1 MGSPPPEWATAVFS
15 HPECAGQT
23 FAASLWNP
31 VHLPSVRCS
40 FRQERTSKKRTAGCG
55 EATESIVIPML
66 DSPSSKSVY
75 PCYRSQVRIHA
86 TWHRKRN
93 AKVSPRSFRTDT
105 AGVHC
110 SWHSSVIGKRISV
123 LGPCRT
129 NTISSDQKTFA
140 TTPGKRRER
149 RSSGYCGS
157 SESLNTMPWQV

>member
-1 MGSPPPEWATAVFS
+1 MLGKLLPLACGILSTFLLYAVL
-15 HPECAGQT
+15 
-23 FAASLWNP
+23 FARRERQRSEQQAVGRRGNP
-31 VHLPSVRCS
+31 SS
-40 FRQERTSKKRTAGCG
+40 FRCWTHPDQRVCTLGT
-55 EATESIVIPML
+55 V
-66 DSPSSKSVY
+66 
-75 PCYRSQVRIHA
+75 QVRIHA

-129 NTISSDQKTFA
+129 NTISSGQKTFA